1 MKIDTNDFEVYSDLY
16 LFVEV
21 VNVGGINKAARK
33 LNLQSSKISRRIK
46 MLESK
51 LKQALLTRNG
61 NTLELTSFGNKIYH
75 LFAEEYVL
83 ANNKL
88 NVLND
93 DSYELAGTIN
103 LFIPPI
109 FAQKA
114 IAGDLNKFL
123 AKYPQLQINFSVFN
137 FSALYNHAFDLAI
150 STQMPEN
157 ESYLVRKL
165 YSCSKMLFAA
175 PKYTTEYGMPVNIT
189 ELAEH
194 KLLLDIHNG
203 SATREINLFDKNGEV
218 NQFVITNSNLA
229 FDNLFYGLEMVLHG
243 YGICVLPY
251 FMAKPHLVKGE
262 LVRVL
267 PEYIANEFSFYL
279 IRPNIKITKKENE
292 VVKFLQHIIEQ
303 YFDVQE

>member
-1 MKIDTNDFEVYSDLY
+1 
-16 LFVEV
+16 
-21 VNVGGINKAARK
+21 
-33 LNLQSSKISRRIK
+33 
-46 MLESK
+46 
-51 LKQALLTRNG
+51 
-61 NTLELTSFGNKIYH
+61 LELTSFGNKIYH
-75 LFAEEYVL
+75 LFADEYVL

-88 NVLND
+88 NILND
-93 DSYELAGTIN
+93 DSHELAGSIN
-103 LFIPPI
+103 LCIPPI

-114 IAGDLNKFL
+114 IAGDLNEFL
-123 AKYPQLQINFSVFN
+123 AKYPQLQINFSAFN
-137 FSALYNHAFDLAI
+137 FSELYNHAFDLAI

-175 PKYTTEYGMPVNIT
+175 PKYTTEYGTPSTIA

-194 KLLLDIHNG
+194 KLLLDINNG
-203 SATREINLFDKNGEV
+203 MPAREINLFDKNGEG

-251 FMAKPHLVKGE
+251 FMAKPYLAKGE

-267 PEYIANEFSFYL
+267 PEYIAAEFSFYL
-279 IRPNIKITKKENE
+279 IRSNIKITKKENE

-303 YFDVQE
+303 YFDAQE